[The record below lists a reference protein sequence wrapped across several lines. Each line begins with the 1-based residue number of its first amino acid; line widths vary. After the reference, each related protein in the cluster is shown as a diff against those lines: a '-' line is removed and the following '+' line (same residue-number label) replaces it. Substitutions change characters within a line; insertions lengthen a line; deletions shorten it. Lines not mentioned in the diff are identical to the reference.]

1 MYLLGCGVGLVLCK
15 HRNSHV
21 TKGATAAQI
30 RGGVAA
36 LTGVFAEAVVIVVR
50 SMARPASRLAR

>member
-15 HRNSHV
+15 QRNSHV

-36 LTGVFAEAVVIVVR
+36 LTGVFAEAVVIVLW
-50 SMARPASRLAR
+50 SMARPG